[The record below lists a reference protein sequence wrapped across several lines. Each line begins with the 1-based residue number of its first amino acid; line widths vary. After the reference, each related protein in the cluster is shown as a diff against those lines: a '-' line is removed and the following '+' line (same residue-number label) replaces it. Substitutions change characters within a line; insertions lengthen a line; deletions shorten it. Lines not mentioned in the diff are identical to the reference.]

1 MEGREGGKRRRREGR
16 REGRREVGREDPG
29 SILSV
34 TVRVFLN
41 PELEGTG
48 NTLPNWKANLRDSVS
63 IVSSRLGVVPYPHL
77 KSWAQETFGVQSHL

>member
-1 MEGREGGKRRRREGR
+1 MEGREGGKRRR

-63 IVSSRLGVVPYPHL
+63 VVSSRLGVVPYPHL
-77 KSWAQETFGVQSHL
+77 KSWAQETFRVQSHL